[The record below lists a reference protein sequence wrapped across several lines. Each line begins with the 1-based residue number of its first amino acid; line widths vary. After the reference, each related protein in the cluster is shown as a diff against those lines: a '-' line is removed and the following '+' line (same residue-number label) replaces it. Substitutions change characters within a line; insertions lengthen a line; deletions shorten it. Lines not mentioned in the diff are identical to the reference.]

1 MAVAMGLGLGGLVI
15 IGVAVV
21 LEIDDVTERGE
32 KYQVEAIT
40 KLESLAELRNQIGLG
55 SVVDQ
60 LHQYQTSPD
69 SAHAAQLAE
78 SLRLARTNLDAY
90 RLAGQTTPA
99 EEQALAQVSGA
110 LDLIGDG
117 SILPPPATNL
127 ADLQAA
133 GQSLGTLDR
142 LISASNTA
150 LAEANVDELQHLRW
164 LTLAGGGLAASL
176 LAFVTGA
183 VVWQSRRRV
192 VEPLAR
198 LLSES
203 RRLAALQLDKPFDW
217 PLHDELGELG
227 RTLDGTRRTLRDLLA
242 ENEERTKR
250 LAHLATH
257 DPLTGLANR
266 AKLIEWLGERMQG
279 GRPSSLALLF
289 LDLDHFKMV
298 NDSLGHSI
306 GDKLLV
312 AIAERL
318 TSLFQPG
325 ERVARLGGDAFVV
338 VIDLA
343 GGMTAKVSASKIEAA
358 FAKPFAVDGMELSI
372 TTGIGIAVDD
382 GQREVPE
389 DLLRDADIALYRAKE
404 AGRGQTQIFDMAL
417 REAVLVRHRLHSDLD
432 AAIAHDEVFVVYQP
446 IVRLGPNQVS
456 GFESLIRWRH
466 PDLGLISPV
475 HFVPIAEETGGILK
489 LGRHVL
495 ESAVRDLALLQQD
508 WPAPLSVNV
517 NFSPR
522 QMWDE
527 NHVSEMLARLGE
539 SDCAQVKIEVT
550 ESLAMTNPDSACDI
564 LRRFSALGVPLCID
578 DFGTGYSSL
587 SYLGRFPFTIL
598 KLDKS
603 FVAGLTGD
611 AGQGRLIK
619 GVINLAHDLGL
630 EVVAEGIELEQERAI
645 LTSMGCDYGQ
655 GYLFAKPL
663 KLSDA
668 QEFLK
673 RAMP

>member
-318 TSLFQPG
+318 TALFQPG

-611 AGQGRLIK
+611 TGQGRLIK

>member
-318 TSLFQPG
+318 TALFQPG